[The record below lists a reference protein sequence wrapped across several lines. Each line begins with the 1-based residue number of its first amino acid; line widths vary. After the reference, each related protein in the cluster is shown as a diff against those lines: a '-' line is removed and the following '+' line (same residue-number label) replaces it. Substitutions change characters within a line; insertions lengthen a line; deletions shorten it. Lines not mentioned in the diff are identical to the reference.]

1 MPIPREDIEEI
12 MSQMS
17 LLYVKRDGL
26 KDTLRSLLDD
36 VYVSKKDCDNDMQ
49 EVEKKLS
56 NDSKELAVINTKL
69 SLVLWLLGAVGAAT
83 ITVLIKLL
91 FGM

>member
-17 LLYVKRDGL
+17 LLYVKKDGL
-26 KDTLRSLLDD
+26 KETLRSLLDD
-36 VYVSKKDCDNDMQ
+36 VYVSKDDCDHDMQ
-49 EVEKKLS
+49 EVDKKLS

-69 SLVLWLLGAVGAAT
+69 SLILWLLGAVGAAT

>member
-1 MPIPREDIEEI
+1 MPILREDLEQLNI
-12 MSQMS
+12 
-17 LLYVKRDGL
+17 LFVKKDGL
-26 KDTLRSLLDD
+26 KETLRDLLDD
-36 VYVSKKDCDNDMQ
+36 VYVSKEDCDNDMA

-83 ITVLIKLL
+83 ITVLIKIL